1 MNFSHQNAV
10 KKSLKKSGKNI
21 CEYKETPCH
30 KDGGI
35 FFGSNVPTVKIS
47 SITQLT
53 SDKPGYLTVIRTEQM
68 SGEYS
73 AEDSSIMYL
82 IESIIKELNDETIEN
97 VFMSK
102 ISSYGQNLID
112 SLSNNNG
119 ISTTAS
125 EIKTSTADDG
135 TLLITSFTN
144 LQIIN
149 GGQTTATLAI
159 TSIKN
164 NADLSGIY
172 VQMKLTVLKELI
184 GKKIL
189 FEYIGKVISDQI

>member
-1 MNFSHQNAV
+1 M
-10 KKSLKKSGKNI
+10 
-21 CEYKETPCH
+21 
-30 KDGGI
+30 
-35 FFGSNVPTVKIS
+35 
-47 SITQLT
+47 T

-112 SLSNNNG
+112 SLSNNNE
-119 ISTTAS
+119 ISTTAP